1 MKQVASTI
9 LMIRPASFGFNAET
23 ATSNVFQ
30 GSVSMDEHQVQV
42 KAVEEFDKFVNTLRA
57 HHINVLVIEDTP
69 YPVKPDAVFPN
80 NWFCTLQ
87 DGTIATFPMQ
97 ATNRRI
103 EVRSDLIQTLKDQ
116 FIVTNTEDWTTYDTE
131 SLFLEGTGSMIIDH
145 GNKIIYACLSPRTSK
160 ALLQQFAQAH
170 GYTTVSFHSTDE
182 RGFQI
187 YHTNVIM
194 HLGAGYAVICLE
206 SIKDNEEQ
214 KQVVD
219 SLTSTNHEITD
230 ISMEQ
235 VRHYAGNMLQ
245 VRSSDN
251 ILYTILSQQ
260 AFESLNEQQ
269 KQQLQVHTN
278 LLPINI
284 NTIETVG
291 GGSVR
296 CMMAEIFL
304 EKKTATTL

>member
-9 LMIRPASFGFNAET
+9 LMIRPASFGFNTET

-30 GSVSMDEHQVQV
+30 GSISIDEHQVQV
-42 KAVEEFDKFVNTLRA
+42 KAIEEFDQFVDTLRA
-57 HHINVLVIEDTP
+57 HNINLLVIEDTP
-69 YPVKPDAVFPN
+69 YPAKPDAVFPN

-87 DGTIATFPMQ
+87 DGTIAMFPMQ
-97 ATNRRI
+97 AVNRRI

-116 FIVTNTEDWTTYDTE
+116 FIVTNTEDWATYDAE
-131 SLFLEGTGSMIIDH
+131 NLFLEGTGSMIIDH
-145 GNKIIYACLSPRTSK
+145 EHKIIYACISPRTNK
-160 ALLQQFAQAH
+160 GLLQQFAQAH

-182 RGFQI
+182 RGIQI

-194 HLGAGYAVICLE
+194 HLGEDYAVICLE
-206 SIKDNEEQ
+206 SIKDEGER
-214 KQVVD
+214 KQVID
-219 SLTSTNHEITD
+219 SLTNTNHEILD
-230 ISMEQ
+230 ITMEQ

-245 VRSSDN
+245 VMSIDN

-260 AFESLNEQQ
+260 AFDSLHEQQ
-269 KQQLQVHTN
+269 KQQLQTYTN
-278 LLPINI
+278 LLPMNI

-304 EKKTATTL
+304 DKKTTTAL